1 MACTRGNSYII
12 QAGDTLSMIAQNQL
26 GDGNRWREI
35 MKPDGTPFTEADA
48 SNLQVGQEIC
58 LPANSPPVENDPP
71 PVTGG
76 NGGSATGY
84 KIVGY
89 FENWA
94 QYRPKGNGYFLPEQ
108 VDPSLLTHINFAFA
122 VFGFIT
128 KSVDPENPRLTGDYK
143 LQPIE
148 WNEQDALYPELQ
160 KLKEKNPNLKTLL
173 SIGGWSFNDPEDINE
188 IGTST
193 YQLFSQMASSSAGRQ
208 EFISSAIEYA
218 KKYGFDGIDL
228 DWEYP
233 GYIGRG
239 GTPEDLPNFLVLVQ
253 EFRSAIGGQNLLLTM
268 ASPAIVP
275 TGTPEYYH
283 NNPNEYF
290 EWLRQC
296 TEQLDWLNVM
306 SYDYHGAW
314 PSDTVTGVNAPL
326 PQDSTPD
333 GSFSVKN
340 TVEAYLEAGIPKEK
354 MVLGMGTYGRT
365 FKVTGSLTASDSGPG
380 KPYSGPGSAGPG
392 TRIPGILAY
401 YEIKSRLSSGDLTR
415 GWDEP
420 TLTPYASSQTG
431 DWVSYDDEE
440 SLAYKVSY
448 AIEKGLAGA
457 MVWAIGQDDFSNGY
471 PLLKN
476 IKDILDHPEKR
487 PKLPLS
493 LVKSLFSESSDNKFG
508 EPQNYDPGKQP
519 AVAVNK
525 DNVVV
530 EVHQGQVRL
539 TTVDLAYRA
548 GEVVKEKNQI
558 DWNQLN
564 DKKEQGKKY
573 DTGNNPSVAINNKVV
588 VEVHETG
595 TGEIWYHTATLKPN
609 PSDKDDRVD
618 FNEGFYYDK
627 GDSPSVAINDD
638 GIVVEVHHSDG
649 NLWYRAGEVKGKNIN
664 WQPVNDSGSK
674 IGNYNS
680 GNTPSVAINN
690 NGVVVEVH
698 ENETGEIY
706 YHIAFLKSD
715 KPNNWVEFQPG
726 IRYDKGYSPSVAIN
740 DNGIVVVIHNSDEST
755 LVYCTGQVNTNLNKI
770 DWSKPQTIKYDDKK
784 LSRPKVACNT
794 TLAVETHEEYIRIVK
809 PGLGDVPHPVKEHL
823 GLSYSILPLPK
834 RTSQADW
841 IEAQGANSYCY
852 YSIDSHITGGKN
864 YSTNKRIRVD
874 ESAPYVC
881 AILTKNH
888 DSVDFPTGATLKI
901 TGADGTVYDQQ
912 SNTDNLL
919 VIMSGSSLQNLIVK
933 DPIPG
938 DWLIT
943 LTVPKNVEFHFDFQ
957 TLPSENVSG
966 TIENTLASAHKT
978 PEGNQRLEKRGL
990 ESLGGDLMMLSLISP
1005 LALEIPLGPV
1015 AAALTFLGMSI
1026 ISLRNA
1032 ASQKA
1037 SPAQAGYDLFQAA
1050 QRNEQSRESEFGKSI
1065 YSTLKDLIGEIAK
1078 TLTKTAKKRPNQGDI
1093 RIATWNVGTRF
1104 TLDGQVVTVTN
1115 AKFRMALFAEY
1126 GAAIG
1131 IHIIAFQEA
1140 PRNLTQNQINAI
1152 VGATGYSWQYMGMEY
1167 PTGTGRANNRGTEKA
1182 YLVLYDP
1189 NVLTINRGISFFS
1202 DVSTQQSYIDQF
1214 IDPSSRYQCRPPV
1227 MINFSVVNSINSLYF
1242 VTWHNEE
1249 TPRSLSAYLLY
1260 VLSEHI
1266 ASQTPPSAKWV
1277 VAGDFNW
1284 ANVDR
1289 ISANDMGGRTTGGQ
1303 IFVGWVGISGGTVR
1317 GRNGDKDHILTD
1329 FNSAVEVTAAPT
1341 FESDAGHLALIA
1353 DVS

>member
-12 QAGDTLSMIAQNQL
+12 QTGDTLYIIAQNQL

-35 MKPDGTPFTEADA
+35 MKLDGTPFTEADA
-48 SNLQVGQEIC
+48 GNLQVGQEIC

-94 QYRPKGNGYFLPEQ
+94 QYRPEGNGHFLPKQ
-108 VDPSLLTHINFAFA
+108 IDPSLLTHINFAFA

-148 WNEQDALYPELQ
+148 WNEQDELYPGIQ

-239 GTPEDLPNFLVLVQ
+239 GTPEDLPNFLALVQ
-253 EFRSAIGGQNLLLTM
+253 EFRSAISGQNLLLTM

-290 EWLRQC
+290 DWLRQC

-380 KPYSGPGSAGPG
+380 KPYSGPGSAGLG
-392 TRIPGILAY
+392 TRIPGVLAY

-420 TLTPYASSQTG
+420 TLTPYAYSSQTG

-448 AIEKGLAGA
+448 VIEKGFAGA

-493 LVKSLFSESSDNKFG
+493 LVESLSSESSDNKFG

-525 DNVVV
+525 ENVVV
-530 EVHQGQVRL
+530 EVHQGKVRSGGV
-539 TTVDLAYRA
+539 VDLAYRV
-548 GEVVKEKNQI
+548 GKVVKVNEKNQI
-558 DWNQLN
+558 DWKKLN
-564 DKKEQGKKY
+564 DKGEQGKKY
-573 DTGNNPSVAINNKVV
+573 DTGNNPSVAVNNNGVV
-588 VEVHETG
+588 IEVHETG

-609 PSDKDDRVD
+609 SSDKDDWVD

-638 GIVVEVHHSDG
+638 GIVVEVHHSRG
-649 NLWYRAGEVKGKNIN
+649 NLWYRAGSVNGKNIE
-664 WQPVNDSGSK
+664 WQPVNASRDQS
-674 IGNYNS
+674 GNYAQ
-680 GNTPSVAINN
+680 GDKPSVAINKFK
-690 NGVVVEVH
+690 VVVEVH
-698 ENETGEIY
+698 QTTDGEIY
-706 YHIAFLKSD
+706 YHVASLKPD

-726 IRYDKGYSPSVAIN
+726 IYYDKGDSPSVAIN
-740 DNGIVVVIHNSDEST
+740 DNGIVVVIHNSNEST
-755 LVYCTGQVNTNLNKI
+755 LVYRTGQVNTNLNKI
-770 DWSKPQTIKYDDKK
+770 DWSEPQTIKYDGKNF
-784 LSRPKVACNT
+784 SRPKVACNT
-794 TLAVETHEEYIRIVK
+794 TLAVETHEEGEEICVDIINRTVCEI
-809 PGLGDVPHPVKEHL
+809 EQL
-823 GLSYSILPLPK
+823 GLSYSILPLPEG
-834 RTSQADW
+834 TSQADW
-841 IEAQGANSYCY
+841 IEKRGKNSYCY
-852 YSIDSHITGGKN
+852 YRLDSNRTQGKAFP
-864 YSTNKRIRVD
+864 SNKKIKV
-874 ESAPYVC
+874 EAGAPFLYAVL
-881 AILTKNH
+881 IKNE
-888 DSVDFPTGATLKI
+888 DSVDFPTGAMLTI
-901 TGADGTVYDQQ
+901 TDPYGIIYNQE
-912 SNTDNLL
+912 SNTDTLL
-919 VIMSGSSLQNLIVK
+919 IIKSGSSIRGLVVQE
-933 DPIPG
+933 PRAG
-938 DWLIT
+938 DYQIT
-943 LTVPKNVEFHFDFQ
+943 LTVPGSIAFNFEFQ
-957 TLPSENVSG
+957 TLPSKNVAN
-966 TIENTLASAHKT
+966 TIDNALSSQEI
-978 PEGNQRLEKRGL
+978 QRLQKR
-990 ESLGGDLMMLSLISP
+990 
-1005 LALEIPLGPV
+1005 ALNSTSIDPDTLD
-1015 AAALTFLGMSI
+1015 AALTLAMLWSM
-1026 ISLRNA
+1026 ISNSDSSTRQQQLNNLSLPVGYATSSRVNVTQTPMPSTSRAATQMIATNILSYNPEDLVTPPAPPTSAPVNGPVIEFVQNPNGALLWLHAVITRADLNTGTPTNA
-1032 ASQKA
+1032 AT
-1037 SPAQAGYDLFQAA
+1037 
-1050 QRNEQSRESEFGKSI
+1050 QRFARRLG
-1065 YSTLKDLIGEIAK
+1065 L
-1078 TLTKTAKKRPNQGDI
+1078 PND
-1093 RIATWNVGTRF
+1093 
-1104 TLDGQVVTVTN
+1104 
-1115 AKFRMALFAEY
+1115 
-1126 GAAIG
+1126 
-1131 IHIIAFQEA
+1131 
-1140 PRNLTQNQINAI
+1140 
-1152 VGATGYSWQYMGMEY
+1152 
-1167 PTGTGRANNRGTEKA
+1167 
-1182 YLVLYDP
+1182 
-1189 NVLTINRGISFFS
+1189 
-1202 DVSTQQSYIDQF
+1202 
-1214 IDPSSRYQCRPPV
+1214 
-1227 MINFSVVNSINSLYF
+1227 
-1242 VTWHNEE
+1242 
-1249 TPRSLSAYLLY
+1249 
-1260 VLSEHI
+1260 
-1266 ASQTPPSAKWV
+1266 
-1277 VAGDFNW
+1277 
-1284 ANVDR
+1284 
-1289 ISANDMGGRTTGGQ
+1289 
-1303 IFVGWVGISGGTVR
+1303 
-1317 GRNGDKDHILTD
+1317 
-1329 FNSAVEVTAAPT
+1329 
-1341 FESDAGHLALIA
+1341 DAGHVIGNRLGGRG
-1353 DVS
+1353 DVEWNIFPQNPNFNRGVYRSDVEQVFFDAVQRYGHIEVWFQFHYNDPNLPDRPERFDYYMLLPDGTKIRNDLYNPQS